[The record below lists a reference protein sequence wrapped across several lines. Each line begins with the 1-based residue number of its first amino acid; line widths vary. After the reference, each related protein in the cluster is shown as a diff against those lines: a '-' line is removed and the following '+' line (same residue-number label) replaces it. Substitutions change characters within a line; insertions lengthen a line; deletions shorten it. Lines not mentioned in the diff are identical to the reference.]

1 MSGHSKWATIKR
13 KKAKT
18 DVGRAT
24 AWNKLIKEISVA
36 AKMGGGNPDANPRL
50 RTAILKAKG
59 QSLPAKNIE
68 SAIAKG
74 IGGNSGANMEE
85 PMYEGYGPAGCAIL
99 VQCLTDNRTRSVAD
113 IRNIFSKNGGNMGT
127 EGSVSWNFKKKGI
140 VVVDASACPEDKIM
154 DLVLEAGAN
163 DLATEDGVYEI
174 ETTPETFEAVTKA
187 LENAKIEMLS
197 ADITYAAENTV
208 KLEGEDAQK
217 LLKMIDKLEDNEDV
231 QDVYHNAEL
240 PEE

>member
-18 DVGRAT
+18 DVGRAK

-50 RTAILKAKG
+50 RVAILKAKG

-74 IGGNSGANMEE
+74 VGGTSGTNMEE
-85 PMYEGYGPAGCAIL
+85 PMYEGYGPNGCAIL

-113 IRNIFSKNGGNMGT
+113 IRNIFNKNGGNMGT
-127 EGSVSWNFKKKGI
+127 EGSVSWSFKRKGI
-140 VVVDASACPEDKIM
+140 IVIDAAAYPEDKVM
-154 DLVLEAGAN
+154 DLVLDAGA
-163 DLATEDGVYEI
+163 DDMATSDGVYEI
-174 ETTPETFEAVTKA
+174 ETSPETFEAVTKA
-187 LENAKIEMLS
+187 LENAKIEMIS
-197 ADITYAAENTV
+197 ADLTYVPENTI
-208 KLEGEDAQK
+208 KLEGADVD
-217 LLKMIDKLEDNEDV
+217 KMLRIIEKLEDNEDI

>member
-1 MSGHSKWATIKR
+1 
-13 KKAKT
+13 
-18 DVGRAT
+18 
-24 AWNKLIKEISVA
+24 
-36 AKMGGGNPDANPRL
+36 
-50 RTAILKAKG
+50 
-59 QSLPAKNIE
+59 
-68 SAIAKG
+68 
-74 IGGNSGANMEE
+74 
-85 PMYEGYGPAGCAIL
+85 
-99 VQCLTDNRTRSVAD
+99 
-113 IRNIFSKNGGNMGT
+113 MGT

-197 ADITYAAENTV
+197 AEITYAAENTV
-208 KLEGEDAQK
+208 KLEGEDVQK

>member
-1 MSGHSKWATIKR
+1 
-13 KKAKT
+13 
-18 DVGRAT
+18 
-24 AWNKLIKEISVA
+24 LIKEISVA
-36 AKMGGGNPDANPRL
+36 AKMGGGNQDANPRL
-50 RTAILKAKG
+50 RAAILKAKG

-85 PMYEGYGPAGCAIL
+85 PLYEGYGPNGCAIL

-113 IRNIFSKNGGNMGT
+113 VRNVFAKNGGNMG
-127 EGSVSWNFKKKGI
+127 EQGSVSWSFKKKGI
-140 VVVDASACPEDKIM
+140 IIVDASACPEDKVM
-154 DLVLEAGAN
+154 DLVLEAGAS
-163 DLATEDGVYEI
+163 DMATADGVYEI
-174 ETTPETFEAVTKA
+174 ETVPEAFEAVTKA

-197 ADITYAAENTV
+197 AEITYAPENTV

-217 LLKMIDKLEDNEDV
+217 LLKIIEKLEDNDDV

-240 PEE
+240 PDE